1 MSDAM
6 SNQDEESRSLRS
18 ILASEISIP
27 SFFDVIWQK
36 SCAAFSG
43 EKMREQQLVT
53 KEVGGLGAAPGSSSW
68 SDERVKENPHGE
80 LTRQGWHVLVEL
92 LDQVRQEMERDD
104 GQLLKEGDAGA
115 LLFKNQEGLSPD
127 DRALYANSL
136 FAAFLDGCSVIVNHA
151 DFFSPWIAALCED
164 IQLSFPH
171 AYANTYLTPA
181 GCQAVSAHADD
192 RDVLIIQV
200 VGSKEWKVYEKV
212 PIPYPYP
219 HEQVGKNELEVP
231 DEVLQGPVLM
241 ERTLRPGDVLYMP
254 RGYVHQ
260 ARALQSEPSF
270 HVTIALA
277 THDWTLAGLMSTAT
291 QKVLTNI
298 VDYRMAVPRQVG
310 MRDWMH
316 VPAADKEGL
325 QKQIQEAFEILQR
338 EITAKA
344 MHNNLHYKYEQHNLR
359 ASAVRMKLLHEKRF
373 PKQSA
378 AVSNRIPVVGT
389 EASQCV
395 SLSTSIRV
403 ATEEEK
409 ASLPP
414 TQQPRGLHVREETY
428 DGIIGILQ
436 RLKGDTSLQCRV
448 KDLKSLITP
457 ASNDLICDLT
467 LLCFARQC
475 VELGAIAIAIVQN

>member
-1 MSDAM
+1 MA
-6 SNQDEESRSLRS
+6 NQNEESRTLRS

-27 SFFDVIWQK
+27 SFFDDIWQI
-36 SCAAFSG
+36 SCASFSG
-43 EKMREQQLVT
+43 EQVRAQLLVP
-53 KEVGGLGAAPGSSSW
+53 KKAGGLGEAPDSSSW
-68 SDERVKENPHGE
+68 NDERVKENPHGE

-92 LDQVRQEMERDD
+92 LDQVRQETERDD

-181 GCQAVSAHADD
+181 GCCQAVLPHADD
-192 RDVLIIQV
+192 RDVLVIQIF
-200 VGSKEWKVYEKV
+200 GSKEWQVYEKV

-219 HEQVGKNELEVP
+219 HEQVGKNQLEVP
-231 DEVLQGPVLM
+231 DEVLQGPVLI
-241 ERTLRPGDVLYMP
+241 ESTLRPGDVLYMP

-260 ARALQSEPSF
+260 ARSLSSEPSF
-270 HVTIALA
+270 HVTVALA

-291 QKVLTNI
+291 KKVLTNI

-316 VPAADKEGL
+316 VPVADKEGL
-325 QKQIQEAFEILQR
+325 QKQIHEAFAILQR
-338 EITAKA
+338 EITANA
-344 MHNNLHYKYEQHNLR
+344 IHDNLHYKYEQHNRR
-359 ASAVRMKLLHEKRF
+359 ALSVRIKLLHEKRF
-373 PKQSA
+373 PKQPA
-378 AVSNRIPVVGT
+378 VVSNIPVVGR

-395 SLSTSIRV
+395 SLSTIIRV

-428 DGIIGILQ
+428 HGIIGILQ
-436 RLKGDTSLQCRV
+436 RLKGDTLLQSRV
-448 KDLKSLITP
+448 KDLKSLIP
-457 ASNDLICDLT
+457 SIGGASNDLICDLT

-475 VELGAIAIAIVQN
+475 VELGAIAIVQS

>member
-1 MSDAM
+1 MA
-6 SNQDEESRSLRS
+6 NQNEKESRSLRS
-18 ILASEISIP
+18 ILAPEISIP
-27 SFFDVIWQK
+27 SFFDDIWQI
-36 SCAAFSG
+36 SCASFSG
-43 EKMREQQLVT
+43 EKVREQLLVP
-53 KEVGGLGAAPGSSSW
+53 KEAGGRGEIPDDSSSW
-68 SDERVKENPHGE
+68 NDERVKENPHGE

-92 LDQVRQEMERDD
+92 LDQVREEMERDD

-127 DRALYANSL
+127 DHALYANSL

-192 RDVLIIQV
+192 RDVLVIQI
-200 VGSKEWKVYEKV
+200 VGSKEWKVYQKV

-241 ERTLRPGDVLYMP
+241 ERTMRPGDVLYMP

-260 ARALQSEPSF
+260 ARALPSEPSF
-270 HVTIALA
+270 HVTVALA
-277 THDWTLAGLMSTAT
+277 THDWTLAGIMSTAT

-298 VDYRMAVPRQVG
+298 VPYRMAVPRQVG

-316 VPAADKEGL
+316 VPAADKESLQQQIHKAFELL
-325 QKQIQEAFEILQR
+325 QK

-344 MHNNLHYKYEQHNLR
+344 IHDNLEYKYEQHNRR
-359 ASAVRMKLLHEKRF
+359 ACSVRMKLLHEKRF
-373 PKQSA
+373 PKQPP
-378 AVSNRIPVVGT
+378 AVSNIPVVGR

-403 ATEEEK
+403 ATEKEK
-409 ASLPP
+409 ASIPP
-414 TQQPRGLHVREETY
+414 TQQPRGLHVREETF

-436 RLKGDTSLQCRV
+436 RLKGDTSLPCRV
-448 KDLKSLITP
+448 KDLKSLIP
-457 ASNDLICDLT
+457 NIGGASNDLICDLT

-475 VELGAIAIAIVQN
+475 VELGAIAIVQN